1 MKKLFFIVLILLF
14 TSSISSAKNIKE
26 AYFAGGCFWCMEEFF
41 EKVDGV
47 EEVISEK
54 QKSTEDVNPDLDID
68 YINITDE
75 GRIKKSIEGKVLDK
89 LNMHKYFA
97 PYNASISSIWSKI
110 PKLL

>member
-1 MKKLFFIVLILLF
+1 MIIPPRCFTCGTVIGDKWTPFI
-14 TSSISSAKNIKE
+14 
-26 AYFAGGCFWCMEEFF
+26 
-41 EKVDGV
+41 

-89 LNMHKYFA
+89 LNMHKYCCRRMFLG
-97 PYNASISSIWSKI
+97 NVHLITNI
-110 PKLL
+110 